1 MKICDMTDE
10 ILVEIKNG
18 IQFKAIGYIHS
29 LSDPKL
35 EPTYIYKII

>member
-18 IQFKAIGYIHS
+18 IQFKQLGVFILYLIQN
-29 LSDPKL
+29 
-35 EPTYIYKII
+35 